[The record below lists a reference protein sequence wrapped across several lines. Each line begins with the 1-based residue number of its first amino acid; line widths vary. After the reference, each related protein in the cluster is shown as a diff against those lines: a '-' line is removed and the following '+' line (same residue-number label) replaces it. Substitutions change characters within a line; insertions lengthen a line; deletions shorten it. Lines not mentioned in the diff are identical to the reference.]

1 MNGAFLRLVS
11 ITKRYGNREV
21 VSNLSLDIAEGD
33 IVTLL
38 GESGCG
44 KTTTLRMIAGL
55 ETPDEGEVWIGGRCV
70 AAEGRNMVP
79 SNGRGIG
86 LVFQDLALWPHLS
99 VAGNLEFVL
108 ASAKVP
114 SHQRAERIAEA
125 LRLVRIETHAKAYPG
140 KLSGGEQQRA
150 AIARAIVG
158 RPRLLLFDE
167 PMSNLDFALKSKLL
181 SELAAL
187 QKALGTTTVYITH
200 DPAEAVALAHQVVM
214 MKNARIV
221 ETGTVEQLRG
231 QLESEA
237 LLRFGKQQ
245 QSGETTP
252 PSGRKEA

>member
-1 MNGAFLRLVS
+1 MNDAFLRLVNV
-11 ITKRYGNREV
+11 TKRYGNREV
-21 VSNLSLDIAEGD
+21 VSDLSLDIAEGD
-33 IVTLL
+33 IVALL

-55 ETPDEGEVWIGGRCV
+55 ETPDEGEVWIGGSCV

-86 LVFQDLALWPHLS
+86 LVFQDLALWPHLT

-114 SHQRAERIAEA
+114 RHQRAERIAEA
-125 LRLVRIETHAKAYPG
+125 LRLVRIETHANAYPG
-140 KLSGGEQQRA
+140 KLSGGEQQRT

-158 RPRLLLFDE
+158 RPRLLLLDE
-167 PMSNLDFALKSKLL
+167 PMSNLDIALKSKLL

-187 QKALGTTTVYITH
+187 QRTLGTTTVYITH
-200 DPAEAVALAHQVVM
+200 DPAEAAALAHRVAM
-214 MKNARIV
+214 MQNGRIV

-231 QLESEA
+231 QLENRA
-237 LLRFGKQQ
+237 LLKV
-245 QSGETTP
+245 
-252 PSGRKEA
+252 

>member
-1 MNGAFLRLVS
+1 MNAAFLQLVKV
-11 ITKRYGNREV
+11 TKSYVDREV
-21 VSNLSLDIAEGD
+21 VSELSLEIAEGD
-33 IVTLL
+33 IVALL

-44 KTTTLRMIAGL
+44 KSTTLRLIAGL
-55 ETPDEGEVWIGGRCV
+55 ETPDQGEIRIGGRCV
-70 AAEGRNMVP
+70 SAEGRNLVP
-79 SNGRGIG
+79 PHERGVG
-86 LVFQDLALWPHLS
+86 LVFQDLALWPHLT
-99 VAGNLEFVL
+99 VTGNLEFVL

-114 SHQRAERIAEA
+114 RRQRAERIAEA
-125 LRLVRIETHAKAYPG
+125 LRLVQIERYAGTYPG

-167 PMSNLDFALKSKLL
+167 PMSNLDFALKSQLL

-214 MKNARIV
+214 MKNGRIV

-237 LLRFGKQQ
+237 LLRFDRQQ
-245 QSGETTP
+245 Q
-252 PSGRKEA
+252 